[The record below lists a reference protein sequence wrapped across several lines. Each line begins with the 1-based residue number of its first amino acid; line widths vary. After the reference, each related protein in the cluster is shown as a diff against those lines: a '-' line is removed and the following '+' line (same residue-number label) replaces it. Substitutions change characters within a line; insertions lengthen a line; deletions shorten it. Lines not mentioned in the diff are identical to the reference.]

1 MREPLQALPFNK
13 VNKTS
18 SVLRRQNTNTRK
30 IAINLKNELKI
41 QHKQMIIGYEMK
53 RNNLLK
59 NESMVEARYLTHNN
73 LQYKGRNGT

>member
-1 MREPLQALPFNK
+1 
-13 VNKTS
+13 
-18 SVLRRQNTNTRK
+18 
-30 IAINLKNELKI
+30 
-41 QHKQMIIGYEMK
+41 MIIGYEMK